1 MRAWL
6 GERTT
11 PVVTLVFV
19 VLVFGSAWSTLSAVN
34 AIFRGGEGSDG
45 SVFWPAVAIVA
56 LAALLLLGLTWQA
69 LVELSARIRR

>member
-11 PVVTLVFV
+11 TVV
-19 VLVFGSAWSTLSAVN
+19 VLVFTVLAFGSAWSTLSAVS
-34 AIFRGGEGSDG
+34 AVSRGGEGSDG
-45 SVFWPAVAIVA
+45 SVFWPAVALVT

-69 LVELSARIRR
+69 LVELVARVRR